1 MPAVPAA
8 RSMKRPR
15 ARSGR
20 DLADNLTP
28 EQQLEREKFHQHLAQ
43 AAELQQEIV
52 NAKEQLKRR
61 WAQWPPIRRSIVCLW
76 PTAAAGAVPGAFVI
90 LALSN
95 IIARRRMVRRR
106 KRNQC
111 ATCGYDL
118 RATPE
123 RCPECG
129 AVGSAVA

>member
-1 MPAVPAA
+1 RDGRFWFDYERQREWEFTEIDRRLGTRVNDHFALAQEA
-8 RSMKRPR
+8 YS
-15 ARSGR
+15 RSGR

-106 KRNQC
+106 KRNQ
-111 ATCGYDL
+111 
-118 RATPE
+118 
-123 RCPECG
+123 
-129 AVGSAVA
+129 